1 MFYITGDTHGTTDWE
16 KLNTTNFPEQK
27 YMSDYYDFLII
38 VGDFGGIWDGA
49 EQDRYILK
57 AYNQRPFTTLFID
70 GNHENHDLLDQFP
83 VEEWNCGKVH
93 KISDRV
99 IHLMRGQVY
108 NIFGTTFFTM
118 GGAESTD
125 KEYRKEGESWW
136 AREMPSDEEYEEAL
150 RNLEK
155 VNFEVDI
162 VLTHCAPEGYIG
174 KNMSAVYSSDISRL
188 LANNMAGVVDRSG
201 NRLTKFFDSLLT
213 EHGLKFRHWYFG
225 HYHRDMDWENFSLVF
240 SRIKSL
246 KNNDLALFYVSRDD
260 WEKESGEYLLCF
272 EEGDSYV
279 HFCDDDEIPVNVDPK
294 YDFNLLV
301 KVDASSDGFP
311 QAEQVARY
319 VLERLTKFDDDI
331 LMFECNDGHTYSY
344 SCIAAIN
351 DYFKDNSS
359 LFAGHK
365 VKSLILGPG
374 NHTSRFDETYINK
387 TVYEAMKEALIKEGE
402 KWVK

>member
-1 MFYITGDTHGTTDWE
+1 MFYITGDTHGMTDWE
-16 KLNTTNFPEQK
+16 KINTSNFPEQK
-27 YMSDYYDFLII
+27 YMSDYYDFLIV

-49 EQDRYILK
+49 EQDNYILK
-57 AYNQRPFTTLFID
+57 TYNQRNFTTLFID
-70 GNHENHDLLDQFP
+70 GNHENHDLLDKYP
-83 VEEWNCGKVH
+83 VEEWNGGKVH

-136 AREMPSDEEYEEAL
+136 ARELPSDEEYEEAL

-174 KNMSAVYSSDISRL
+174 KNMSAVYNSDISRL

-201 NRLTKFFDSLLT
+201 NRLTKFFDELIT

-225 HYHRDMDWENFSLVF
+225 HYHRDLDWENFSLVF
-240 SRIKSL
+240 SRIQSL
-246 KNNDLALFYVSRDD
+246 KNKDLALFYVSRDD

-272 EEGDSYV
+272 EEGDSYI
-279 HFCDDDEIPVNVDPK
+279 HFCDDDSVPK
-294 YDFNLLV
+294 DVYGNADNELLIRT
-301 KVDASSDGFP
+301 DGQSDGFP
-311 QAEQVARY
+311 QSELVA
-319 VLERLTKFDDDI
+319 VFVFERLFFGDDI
-331 LMFECNDGHTYSY
+331 FMFQCRDGHTYSY
-344 SCIAAIN
+344 SCAKAIN
-351 DYFKDNSS
+351 DYFESNMS
-359 LFAGHK
+359 LFSGHK
-365 VKSLILGPG
+365 INGLVCGPG
-374 NHTSRFDETYINK
+374 EHTPHRKDEDINK
-387 TVYEAMKEALIKEGE
+387 MVYEAMKEALIKEGE

>member
-1 MFYITGDTHGTTDWE
+1 MFYITGDTHGMTDWE
-16 KLNTTNFPEQK
+16 KINTSNFPEQK
-27 YMSDYYDFLII
+27 YMSDYYDFLIV

-49 EQDRYILK
+49 EQDNYILK
-57 AYNQRPFTTLFID
+57 TYNQRNFTTLFID
-70 GNHENHDLLDQFP
+70 GNHENHDLLDKYP
-83 VEEWNCGKVH
+83 VEEWNGGKVH

-174 KNMSAVYSSDISRL
+174 KNMSAVYNSDISRL

-201 NRLTKFFDSLLT
+201 NRLTKFFDELIT

-225 HYHRDMDWENFSLVF
+225 HYHRDLDWENFSLVF
-240 SRIKSL
+240 SRIQSL

-272 EEGDSYV
+272 EEGDSYI
-279 HFCDDDEIPVNVDPK
+279 HFCDDDSVPK
-294 YDFNLLV
+294 DVYGNADNELLIRT
-301 KVDASSDGFP
+301 DGQSDGFP
-311 QAEQVARY
+311 QAELVA
-319 VLERLTKFDDDI
+319 VFVFERLFFGDDI
-331 LMFECNDGHTYSY
+331 FMFQCRDGHTYSY
-344 SCIAAIN
+344 SCAKAIN
-351 DYFKDNSS
+351 DYFESNMS
-359 LFAGHK
+359 LFSRHK
-365 VKSLILGPG
+365 INGLICGPG
-374 NHTSRFDETYINK
+374 EHTPHCKDEDINK
-387 TVYEAMKEALIKEGE
+387 MVYEAIKEALVKEGE
-402 KWVK
+402 KWAK

>member
-1 MFYITGDTHGTTDWE
+1 MFYITGDTHGMTDWE
-16 KLNTTNFPEQK
+16 KINTSNFPEQK
-27 YMSDYYDFLII
+27 YMSDYYDFLIV

-49 EQDRYILK
+49 EQDNYILK
-57 AYNQRPFTTLFID
+57 TYNQRNFTTLFID
-70 GNHENHDLLDQFP
+70 GNHENHDLLDKYP
-83 VEEWNCGKVH
+83 VEEWNGGKVH

-136 AREMPSDEEYEEAL
+136 ARELPSDEEYEEAL

-155 VNFEVDI
+155 VNFEVDV

-174 KNMSAVYSSDISRL
+174 KNMSAVYNSDISRL

-201 NRLTKFFDSLLT
+201 NRLTKFLDELIT

-225 HYHRDMDWENFSLVF
+225 HYHRDLDWENFSLVF
-240 SRIKSL
+240 SRIQSL

-301 KVDASSDGFP
+301 KVDISSDGFP
-311 QAEQVARY
+311 QAEQVASY
-319 VLERLTKFDDDI
+319 VLERLIKFDDDI
-331 LMFECNDGHTYSY
+331 LMFECKDGHTYSY

-351 DYFKDNSS
+351 DYFKTNSN

-365 VKSLILGPG
+365 VKSLIWGPG

-387 TVYEAMKEALIKEGE
+387 PVYEAMKKALIKEGE
-402 KWVK
+402 KWLK

>member
-1 MFYITGDTHGTTDWE
+1 MFYITGDTHGMTDWE
-16 KLNTTNFPEQK
+16 KINTSNFPEQK

-49 EQDRYILK
+49 EQDNYILK
-57 AYNQRPFTTLFID
+57 TYSQRNFTTLFID
-70 GNHENHDLLDQFP
+70 GNHENHDLLDKYP
-83 VEEWNCGKVH
+83 VEEWNGGKVH

-136 AREMPSDEEYEEAL
+136 ARELPSDEEYEEAL

-174 KNMSAVYSSDISRL
+174 KNMSAVYNCDISRL

-201 NRLTKFFDSLLT
+201 NRLTKFLDELIT

-225 HYHRDMDWENFSLVF
+225 HYHRDLDWENFSLVF
-240 SRIKSL
+240 SRIQSL

-272 EEGDSYV
+272 EEGDSYI
-279 HFCDDDEIPVNVDPK
+279 HFCDDDLVPK
-294 YDFNLLV
+294 DVCGDADNELLIRI
-301 KVDASSDGFP
+301 DGQSDDFP
-311 QAEQVARY
+311 QAELVA
-319 VLERLTKFDDDI
+319 VFVFERLFFGDDI
-331 LMFECNDGHTYSY
+331 FMFQCRDGHTYSY
-344 SCIAAIN
+344 SCAKAIN
-351 DYFKDNSS
+351 DYFESNMS
-359 LFAGHK
+359 LFSGHK
-365 VKSLILGPG
+365 INGLVCGPG
-374 NHTSRFDETYINK
+374 EHTLHCKDEDINQM
-387 TVYEAMKEALIKEGE
+387 VYEAMKEALIKEGE
-402 KWVK
+402 KWAK

>member
-1 MFYITGDTHGTTDWE
+1 MFYITGDTHGMTDWE

-125 KEYRKEGESWW
+125 KEYRKDGESWW

-201 NRLTKFFDSLLT
+201 NRLTKFFDSLIT
-213 EHGLKFRHWYFG
+213 EHGLKFKHWYFG
-225 HYHRDMDWENFSLVF
+225 HYHRDLDWENFSLVF

-246 KNNDLALFYVSRDD
+246 QNNDLALFYVSRDD

-301 KVDASSDGFP
+301 KVDSSSDGFP
-311 QAEQVARY
+311 QAEQVASY
-319 VLERLTKFDDDI
+319 VLERIIKFDDDI
-331 LMFECNDGHTYSY
+331 LMFECKDGHTYSY

-359 LFAGHK
+359 LLAGHK
-365 VKSLILGPG
+365 VKSLIWGPG

-387 TVYEAMKEALIKEGE
+387 PIYEAMKEALIKEGE
-402 KWVK
+402 KWLK

>member
-1 MFYITGDTHGTTDWE
+1 MFYITGDTHGMTDWE

-70 GNHENHDLLDQFP
+70 GNHENYDLLDQYP
-83 VEEWNCGKVH
+83 VEEWNGGKVH
-93 KISDRV
+93 KISDHV

-150 RNLEK
+150 ENLEK

-174 KNMSAVYSSDISRL
+174 KNMSAVYSSDLSRL
-188 LANNMAGVVDRSG
+188 IANNMAGVVDRSG
-201 NRLTKFFDSLLT
+201 NRLTKFLDSLIT
-213 EHGLKFRHWYFG
+213 EHGLKYKHWYFG
-225 HYHRDMDWENFSLVF
+225 HYHRDLDWENFSLVF

-246 KNNDLALFYVSRDD
+246 QNNDLALFYVSRDD

-301 KVDASSDGFP
+301 KVDSSSDGFP
-311 QAEQVARY
+311 QAEQVASY
-319 VLERLTKFDDDI
+319 VLERIIKFDDDI
-331 LMFECNDGHTYSY
+331 LMFECKDGHTYSY

-359 LFAGHK
+359 LLAGHK
-365 VKSLILGPG
+365 VKSLIWGPG

-387 TVYEAMKEALIKEGE
+387 PIYEAMKEALIKEGE
-402 KWVK
+402 KWLK

>member
-1 MFYITGDTHGTTDWE
+1 MFYITGDTHGMTDWE
-16 KLNTTNFPEQK
+16 KINTSNFPEQK
-27 YMSDYYDFLII
+27 YMSEYYDFLIV

-49 EQDRYILK
+49 EQDNYILK
-57 AYNQRPFTTLFID
+57 TYNKRNFTTLFID
-70 GNHENHDLLDQFP
+70 GNHENHDLLDKYP
-83 VEEWNCGKVH
+83 VEEWNGGKVH

-136 AREMPSDEEYEEAL
+136 AREMPSDKEYEEAL

-174 KNMSAVYSSDISRL
+174 KNMSAVYNSDISRL

-201 NRLTKFFDSLLT
+201 NRLTKFLDELIT
-213 EHGLKFRHWYFG
+213 KHGLKFRHWYFG
-225 HYHRDMDWENFSLVF
+225 HYHRDLDWENFSLVF
-240 SRIKSL
+240 SRIQSL

-272 EEGDSYV
+272 EEGDSYI
-279 HFCDDDEIPVNVDPK
+279 HFCDDDSVPK
-294 YDFNLLV
+294 DVYGNADNELLIRT
-301 KVDASSDGFP
+301 DGQSDGFP
-311 QAEQVARY
+311 QAELVA
-319 VLERLTKFDDDI
+319 VFVFERLFFGDDI
-331 LMFECNDGHTYSY
+331 FMFQCRDGHTYSY
-344 SCIAAIN
+344 SCAKAIN
-351 DYFKDNSS
+351 DYFESNMS
-359 LFAGHK
+359 LFSGHK
-365 VKSLILGPG
+365 INGLVCGPG
-374 NHTSRFDETYINK
+374 EHTPHCKDEDINK
-387 TVYEAMKEALIKEGE
+387 MVYEAIKEALIKEGD